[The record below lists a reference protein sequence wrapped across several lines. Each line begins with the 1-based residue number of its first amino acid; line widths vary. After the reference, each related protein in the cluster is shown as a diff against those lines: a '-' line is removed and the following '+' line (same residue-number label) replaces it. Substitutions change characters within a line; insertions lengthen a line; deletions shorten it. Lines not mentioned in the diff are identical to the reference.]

1 MIEIGIRGGISHA
14 INRHAKANN
23 KYIKNY
29 YKIKESSY
37 IQYLDASNLY
47 EWEMSQKLSV
57 DGFEWIDTSF
67 NYKNFNRSIKLIK
80 NYEEES
86 DGGI

>member
-47 EWEMSQKLSV
+47 EWEMSQKLFV
-57 DGFEWIDTSF
+57 NGFEWIDTSF